1 MVQHV
6 NGQQLEE
13 LVQTSDKPV
22 VCDFWANWCGPCR
35 MLGPIFEEVAS
46 EYADK
51 ATFVKVDVD
60 EDSSAE
66 AAKKYGISSIPN
78 VLVFKNGQVAA
89 NNLGF
94 VPKAVS
100 AASIE
105 KNV

>member
-6 NGQQLEE
+6 NGPQLEE
-13 LVQTSDKPV
+13 LIQNSDKPV

-35 MLGPIFEEVAS
+35 MLGPIFEEVS
-46 EYADK
+46 NEYADK
-51 ATFVKVDVD
+51 AVFVKVDVD
-60 EDSSAE
+60 EDGSE
-66 AAKKYGISSIPN
+66 VPAKKYGISSIPN

-94 VPKAVS
+94 VPKAVFS
-100 AASIE
+100 AFIE

>member
-22 VCDFWANWCGPCR
+22 VCDFWASWCGPCR

-94 VPKAVS
+94 VPKAVF
-100 AASIE
+100 AAFIE